1 MLAVLVE
8 NKIYTILWLIFVIF
22 SIMFLA
28 AAGTAAHG
36 AGVNM
41 EYLGQGNTIQSTGAA
56 FYSCGILS
64 LLISCT
70 TFAAIYKPEKKMV
83 LGCSLLSSLSAL
95 ILVGVLIFLSVSN
108 ESIKIL
114 QNAIC
119 PTLKPDSK
127 DIAKQLCA
135 ISLQQCTIALAGVSG
150 ALVSQILLNIRLF
163 YSAFKMW
170 TYQQVP
176 SSESDQYKL

>member
-1 MLAVLVE
+1 MLAVLIE
-8 NKIYTILWLIFVIF
+8 NKIYTGLWLIFVIF
-22 SIMFLA
+22 SVMFLA
-28 AAGTAAHG
+28 AAGIAAQG

-41 EYLGQGNTIQSTGAA
+41 EYLGQGNTIHSTSAA

-64 LLISCT
+64 LLLSLA
-70 TFAAIYKPEKKMV
+70 TFAAIYKPEKKVV
-83 LGCSLLSSLSAL
+83 LGCSLLSSLSGV
-95 ILVGVLIFLSVSN
+95 ILVGILIFLTVNN

-114 QNAIC
+114 QSAVC

-135 ISLQQCTIALAGVSG
+135 ISLQHCAIALAGAAG
-150 ALVSQILLNIRLF
+150 ALVTQILLNIRLF

-170 TYQQVP
+170 TYQQLP
-176 SSESDQYKL
+176 SDSGQYKL